1 MTLSSQ
7 PIPVADLLTRA
18 AHEIGLCRA
27 MVSTVEHAVEHLHDQ
42 GSYPDLQGLDLL
54 DQMLG
59 DIAALLRAIA
69 ETNAFAPAGVLFVA
83 AAGNCG
89 GVGVGEAVG
98 LGVLDDGAGAGE
110 GSPPQPVRETLATR
124 ATSRSRD
131 FMVFL
136 PRCP

>member
-27 MVSTVEHAVEHLHDQ
+27 VEHAVEHLHDQ

-69 ETNAFAPAGVLFVA
+69 ETNAFAPAVIEDAEPLLASLRLG
-83 AAGNCG
+83 
-89 GVGVGEAVG
+89 AVRAR
-98 LGVLDDGAGAGE
+98 LRNVHTDASHLR
-110 GSPPQPVRETLATR
+110 REHHVEI
-124 ATSRSRD
+124 
-131 FMVFL
+131 F
-136 PRCP
+136 